1 MKIVKSTCTWIASD
15 ASPAGRPMSIE
26 MNTRPNLTTPSM
38 NPTAAMYLHATG
50 GRLMKNTAGI
60 ATSVKRSAENSRG
73 GKWSSPTWMA
83 TKFTP
88 QMNATRT
95 RSAVE
100 RAGMP
105 CMLGQRT
112 RKSE

>member
-1 MKIVKSTCTWIASD
+1 
-15 ASPAGRPMSIE
+15 MSIE

-38 NPTAAMYLHATG
+38 KPTAAMYFQGTG
-50 GRLMKNTAGI
+50 GRVMKNTAGI

-88 QMNATRT
+88 QMNETRT
-95 RSAVE
+95 RSAAE
-100 RAGMP
+100 RAGIA
-105 CMLGQRT
+105 GIVRHRT
-112 RKSE
+112 VKSE

>member
-1 MKIVKSTCTWIASD
+1 
-15 ASPAGRPMSIE
+15 MSIE

-38 NPTAAMYLHATG
+38 KPDGGDVAPRHAAG
-50 GRLMKNTAGI
+50 GLTKSTAGM

-88 QMNATRT
+88 QMKATSDEERDGAGGHAVHPAARDGQERVDIPRRSV
-95 RSAVE
+95 RSAE
-100 RAGMP
+100 
-105 CMLGQRT
+105 
-112 RKSE
+112 